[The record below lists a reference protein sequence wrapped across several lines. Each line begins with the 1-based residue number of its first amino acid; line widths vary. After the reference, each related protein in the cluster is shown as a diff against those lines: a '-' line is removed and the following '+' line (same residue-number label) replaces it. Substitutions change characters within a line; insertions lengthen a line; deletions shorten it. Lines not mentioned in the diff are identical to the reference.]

1 MSILS
6 SLSPLKRLSM
16 NFAHLARFTFV
27 TLTVFIGG
35 CATGMMGLGDINFSH
50 AELTNQLAKRFP
62 VERSVAGLLD
72 VSLTR
77 PRVSTREEAGQPMRL
92 AATFDVAV
100 KMTLSNKVV
109 TGTVAMSGLPRYDA
123 ATKSVYLRDAR
134 VDSLRAENM
143 PDGLSAALSKAA
155 SSIAKDYLEE
165 KPLRTFTDSELSRY
179 GMTFNPQSIEV
190 VREGIRLVTK

>member
-1 MSILS
+1 
-6 SLSPLKRLSM
+6 M
-16 NFAHLARFTFV
+16 NFARTTRLTFV
-27 TLTVFIGG
+27 TLTVFVGG
-35 CATGMMGLGDINFSH
+35 CATGMMGLADINFSH
-50 AELTNQLAKRFP
+50 AELTDQLAKRFP

-100 KMTLSNKVV
+100 KMTLSNKVI

-165 KPLRTFTDSELSRY
+165 KPLRTFTDTELSRY
-179 GMTFNPQSIEV
+179 GMKFNPQSIEV
-190 VREGIRLVTK
+190 VREGIRLVTR

>member
-1 MSILS
+1 
-6 SLSPLKRLSM
+6 M
-16 NFAHLARFTFV
+16 NLARSLRCTFIL
-27 TLTVFIGG
+27 LTVLLTG
-35 CATGMMGLGDINFSH
+35 CATGMMGLGDINFPH
-50 AELTNQLAKRFP
+50 AELTAQLTKRFP
-62 VERSVAGLLD
+62 VEKSVAGLLD

-100 KMTLSNKVV
+100 KMSLSNKVI
-109 TGTVAMSGLPRYDA
+109 TGTVAMSGLPRYDV

-143 PDGLSAALSKAA
+143 PDGLSAALGKAA

-165 KPLRTFTDSELSRY
+165 KPLRTFTDSELSRF
-179 GMTFNPQSIEV
+179 GMSLNPQSIEV
-190 VREGIRLVTK
+190 VREGIRLVRK